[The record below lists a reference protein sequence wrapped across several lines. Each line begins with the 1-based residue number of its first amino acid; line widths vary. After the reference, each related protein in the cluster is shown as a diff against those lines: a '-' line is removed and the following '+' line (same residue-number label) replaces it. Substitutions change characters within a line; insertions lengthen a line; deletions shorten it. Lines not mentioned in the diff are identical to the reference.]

1 MAMISKEAK
10 QPREG
15 MASAASPMASADGSY
30 NKKGKPVKYVT
41 DMQATKVMGNYRT
54 PETQGGPKSGSIR
67 KQSNA
72 ASEDVTRGMGGKVIK
87 DMR

>member
-30 NKKGKPVKYVT
+30 NKKV
-41 DMQATKVMGNYRT
+41 
-54 PETQGGPKSGSIR
+54 SL
-67 KQSNA
+67 
-72 ASEDVTRGMGGKVIK
+72 
-87 DMR
+87 